1 MEDPLATLTAL
12 YSRSAGMAYAAGSS
26 GVDLALDPLAVEPGA
41 GAPDGTPGAS
51 VGFLARAL
59 QCAAQAAAA
68 HPADEEL
75 HAAALLHDVGWLL
88 PKPSEKALL
97 TSSSAAAAEA
107 EAADAIFIARHDATG
122 SAFLASL
129 GFGERV
135 CRLVG
140 GHVQAK
146 RYLVATDAS
155 YAATLSRGSAR
166 TLEHQGG
173 PMSEAEA
180 RAFEAAPD
188 HALITALRRWDERAK
203 VIGKLVPGWE
213 SYRPLLAR
221 VLAAGRFAPF
231 AALASGPLALDR
243 VLPAAAR
250 ADLGP
255 QGPGYT
261 VVRGWLSADELAAV
275 RRYASAAVPR
285 MDGSAAAGS
294 AAVFHTY
301 ERAAKSGEVAHS
313 RTEHFAHVA
322 DADGVGARFLLDGR
336 LRELCSAL
344 REGRAMALYK
354 EKVNYKV
361 KGGGG
366 GYLAHQDY
374 YHGFDESTGERTA
387 LLPDSDVCVCMVAVD
402 DMDSANGCPEVAP
415 GWHTRGPMTFTGSLP
430 WDYVFKDSAAKPQ
443 EVDPKDMPWTSV
455 ELKAG
460 DVLIY
465 GNLMPHRSAE
475 NNSDRDRRAL
485 FAIYSDADKH
495 GKRIRTLYYEGERK
509 GRRAAGSS
517 REGGKANLFF
527 TGEAVLADAAAA
539 AMAATPTTAL

>member
-1 MEDPLATLTAL
+1 
-12 YSRSAGMAYAAGSS
+12 
-26 GVDLALDPLAVEPGA
+26 
-41 GAPDGTPGAS
+41 
-51 VGFLARAL
+51 
-59 QCAAQAAAA
+59 
-68 HPADEEL
+68 
-75 HAAALLHDVGWLL
+75 
-88 PKPSEKALL
+88 
-97 TSSSAAAAEA
+97 
-107 EAADAIFIARHDATG
+107 
-122 SAFLASL
+122 
-129 GFGERV
+129 
-135 CRLVG
+135 
-140 GHVQAK
+140 
-146 RYLVATDAS
+146 
-155 YAATLSRGSAR
+155 
-166 TLEHQGG
+166 
-173 PMSEAEA
+173 
-180 RAFEAAPD
+180 
-188 HALITALRRWDERAK
+188 
-203 VIGKLVPGWE
+203 
-213 SYRPLLAR
+213 

-231 AALASGPLALDR
+231 DALASGPLALDR

-255 QGPGYT
+255 EGPGYT
-261 VVRGWLSADELAAV
+261 VVRGWLSADEIAAL
-275 RRYASAAVPR
+275 RRYASASVPG
-285 MDGSAAAGS
+285 MDGSAAAGN

-336 LRELCSAL
+336 LRALCSAL

-366 GYLAHQDY
+366 GYLPHQDY
-374 YHGFDESTGERTA
+374 YHGFSESTGERLT

-402 DMDSANGCPEVAP
+402 DMDAENGCPEVAP

-430 WDYVFKDSAAKPQ
+430 WDYVFKDGVKPQ
-443 EVDPKDMPWTSV
+443 EVDPKGMPWTSV

-475 NNSDRDRRAL
+475 NLSDRDRRAL

-495 GKRIRTLYYEGERK
+495 GKDIRAHYYESERK

-527 TGEAVLADAAAA
+527 TGEAVLADEAAA
-539 AMAATPTTAL
+539 AMAVATAAARA